1 MRARSRRR
9 PRHRRPA
16 ALLLLLK
23 LALVGLVFAAG
34 LALGQTLAEEDGRG
48 GTLSYERTLKPLTLA
63 PAPVTVTVT
72 VTARE

>member
-16 ALLLLLK
+16 ALLLLK
-23 LALVGLVFAAG
+23 LTLVGLVFAAG
-34 LALGQTLAEEDGRG
+34 LALGQTLAEGDGRG